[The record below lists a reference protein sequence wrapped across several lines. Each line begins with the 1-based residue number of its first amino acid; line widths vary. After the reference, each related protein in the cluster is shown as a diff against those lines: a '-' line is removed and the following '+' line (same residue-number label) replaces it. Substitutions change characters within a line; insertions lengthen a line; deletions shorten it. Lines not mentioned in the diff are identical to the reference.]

1 MQTQTETA
9 RFAGH
14 KALKGSFMMTQSTLA
29 ARALLKEY
37 WNFTIPISPKE
48 YAENL
53 GLLVVESDGLGAN
66 AGYLEAEKKRIC
78 INANVCPERK
88 LFTIAHELGY
98 FCLGHGSSRRDTTK
112 ADW

>member
-1 MQTQTETA
+1 
-9 RFAGH
+9 
-14 KALKGSFMMTQSTLA
+14 MMTQSTLA

-37 WNFTIPISPKE
+37 RNFTIPISPKE